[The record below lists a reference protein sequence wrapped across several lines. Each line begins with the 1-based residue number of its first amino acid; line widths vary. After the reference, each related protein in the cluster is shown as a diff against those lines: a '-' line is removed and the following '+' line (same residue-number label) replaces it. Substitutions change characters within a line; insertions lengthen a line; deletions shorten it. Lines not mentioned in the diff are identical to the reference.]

1 MKTKRA
7 GGEIKPPP
15 LKLFFVRGSV
25 KHTRAF
31 KSVVKNL
38 RDGFARNGLLPPI
51 IARAVAVENALS
63 LAEFRASRAHAEG
76 VSGPCR
82 RKRSTVSVFFM
93 FVQFSPGNVP

>member
-7 GGEIKPPP
+7 GGESNPRP
-15 LKLFFVRGSV
+15 LKLFFVRDSV

-51 IARAVAVENALS
+51 IARAVSVENALS
-63 LAEFRASRAHAEG
+63 LAEFRRVAR
-76 VSGPCR
+76 PCGGR
-82 RKRSTVSVFFM
+82 VARVARGQLFPCFFNVH
-93 FVQFSPGNVP
+93 VQFHPG